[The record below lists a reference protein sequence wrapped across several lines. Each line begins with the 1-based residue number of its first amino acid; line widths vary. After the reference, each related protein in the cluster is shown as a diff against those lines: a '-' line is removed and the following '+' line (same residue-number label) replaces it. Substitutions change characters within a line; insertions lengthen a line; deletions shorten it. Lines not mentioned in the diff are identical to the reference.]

1 MNERIKQLAEQAR
14 FAMEVSNDPN
24 SPPSWWGAG
33 HNDTFERFAELI
45 VKECIKVVEETNLV
59 DDDPVANI
67 KQHFGVE

>member
-1 MNERIKQLAEQAR
+1 MNDRIKELAKQAK
-14 FAMEVSNDPN
+14 FAMETSNDPN